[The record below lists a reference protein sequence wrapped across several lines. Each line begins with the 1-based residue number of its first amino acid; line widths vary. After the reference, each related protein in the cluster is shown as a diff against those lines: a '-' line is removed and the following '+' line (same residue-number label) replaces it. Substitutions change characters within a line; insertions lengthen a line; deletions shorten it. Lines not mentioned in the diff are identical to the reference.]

1 MIRRYLSLNFPI
13 IISLTSLRKMIVS
26 ILTFFYAVGATTT
39 TIAPQEW
46 DDSDFFELVH
56 LGSENDDFGMSQE
69 AAQAASSELDWM
81 VSGIFN
87 SDELWNFPEDPIDDM
102 FMMLMQSS
110 TTSTSPEP
118 SSSVISPKKSRG
130 RPSGEH
136 ATRKPY
142 DRRRKNVVA
151 GVPTTTFSPIV

>member
-1 MIRRYLSLNFPI
+1 
-13 IISLTSLRKMIVS
+13 MIVS
-26 ILTFFYAVGATTT
+26 ILTFFYAVGASTTT
-39 TIAPQEW
+39 MAPVEW
-46 DDSDFFELVH
+46 DDSDLSELVH

-87 SDELWNFPEDPIDDM
+87 SDDFWNFPEDPIDDM

-118 SSSVISPKKSRG
+118 SSSVISPKRSRG
-130 RPSGEH
+130 RPSGKN

-142 DRRRKNVVA
+142 ERRRKNVVA
-151 GVPTTTFSPIV
+151 VVPTTTFSPIV